1 MTKAIIMNDTNTKA
15 AISPKATPG
24 KKAAAKNSPANKSTL
39 ADSGN
44 EALYKMIQDAAYFI
58 AEHTNFYGDPQSF
71 WLEAETQ
78 INGSSSL

>member
-1 MTKAIIMNDTNTKA
+1 MKATIMTDTNKETE
-15 AISPKATPG
+15 ISQKATPA
-24 KKAAAKNSPANKSTL
+24 KKAAAKNTPANKSAL